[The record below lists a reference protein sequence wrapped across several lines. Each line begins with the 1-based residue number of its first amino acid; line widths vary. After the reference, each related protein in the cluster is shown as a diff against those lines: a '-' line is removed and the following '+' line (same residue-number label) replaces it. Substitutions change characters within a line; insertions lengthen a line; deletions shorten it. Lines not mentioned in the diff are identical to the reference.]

1 MRLVTLIDVDNTLID
16 NDRAKDAMADG
27 LRILLGEDGT
37 ARFWAVYEEV
47 RAELGVVDI
56 PRSIERFLQP
66 GVARTPD
73 EASRKELHR
82 QLASIFM
89 DFPFRDYV
97 FPGVFELIVELR
109 QRGTT
114 VILSDGDQIYQPAK
128 INRSGLTEVVGGFVL
143 VFPHKEEHLAE
154 IAAVF
159 PGDRYL
165 LLEDKPAVI
174 ERVTERAEALG
185 APLTTVL
192 IRQGKYAHT
201 VDPKTWGRSDYVV
214 ERIGD
219 VQGLLE
225 EVGEGR

>member
-1 MRLVTLIDVDNTLID
+1 MRLITLIDVDNTLID
-16 NDRAKDAMADG
+16 NDRAKDAMAEG
-27 LRILLGEDGT
+27 LRVLLGQDGT

-66 GVARTPD
+66 EVARTPD

-82 QLASIFM
+82 QLASLFM

-97 FPGVFELIVELR
+97 FPGALELIAELR
-109 QRGTT
+109 RRGTA
-114 VILSDGDQIYQPAK
+114 VILSDGDQVFQPAK
-128 INRSGLTEVVGGFVL
+128 INRSGLSEAVGGFVL

-192 IRQGKYAHT
+192 IRQGKYAQT
-201 VDPKTWGRSDYVV
+201 VDPTTWGRADHVV

-219 VQGLLE
+219 VMPLLAD
-225 EVGEGR
+225 VGGER